1 MAITHLGAENN
12 LPAVQLPTGY
22 VKPNIATFEDYEYPR
37 TLILE
42 VLKATVENANPAVT
56 MANIIDNAT
65 IGIDKQVE
73 DILAADFLGTAT
85 VLSFASLTALNTNFA
100 DLKSTADY
108 LKTTAAKYI
117 CTVKIFIKVS

>member
-12 LPAVQLPTGY
+12 LPAVQLPADY
-22 VKPNIATFEDYEYPR
+22 VKPTIATFEDYKYPT
-37 TLILE
+37 TLNLE
-42 VLKATVENANPAVT
+42 VDKATVENAVAAVT
-56 MANIIDNAT
+56 MANIINDAA

-85 VLSFASLTALNTNFA
+85 VLSFASLVSLNTNFA